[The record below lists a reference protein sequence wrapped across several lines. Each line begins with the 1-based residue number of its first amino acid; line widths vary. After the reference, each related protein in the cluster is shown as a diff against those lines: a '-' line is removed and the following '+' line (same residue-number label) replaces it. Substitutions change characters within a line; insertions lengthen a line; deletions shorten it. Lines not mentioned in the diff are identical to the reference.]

1 MIRPIN
7 VLTAMPTRGGV
18 EVASRERGDR
28 YEKCVNLEHD
38 GYCKD
43 LTRPV
48 IRRHDALQKVH
59 DYDRREIAA
68 LLWLPV
74 TVSLQKFVE
83 NLVWQFVAFSGR
95 MSPHIGYTR
104 RHEAHKIHPTLGI
117 SKS

>member
-43 LTRPV
+43 LARPV

-59 DYDRREIAA
+59 DYDRGTIVAPSDCIAA
-68 LLWLPV
+68 EVRGKSCMAVRCLFWANES
-74 TVSLQKFVE
+74 SLTSVIRG
-83 NLVWQFVAFSGR
+83 VMR
-95 MSPHIGYTR
+95 P
-104 RHEAHKIHPTLGI
+104 HKIHPTLGI
-117 SKS
+117 NKS